1 MKSSK
6 TRIYVLG
13 FISGISILN
22 STKTNIAFLPQFFSG
37 GGGFFLLTILKC
49 EFFHTNVKIILP
61 SFRKKPITFL
71 VGRIYNLA
79 FGRFDNFIIRRCS
92 TCSTY
97 CVIVQAGPET
107 APYMKLECFFR
118 EMCVYSYL
126 VGYIKLDIVSYQ
138 FRSSFATR

>member
-1 MKSSK
+1 M
-6 TRIYVLG
+6 
-13 FISGISILN
+13 
-22 STKTNIAFLPQFFSG
+22 
-37 GGGFFLLTILKC
+37 LTILKC

-126 VGYIKLDIVSYQ
+126 VGYIKTRYSLVSVQIQ
-138 FRSSFATR
+138 FCH